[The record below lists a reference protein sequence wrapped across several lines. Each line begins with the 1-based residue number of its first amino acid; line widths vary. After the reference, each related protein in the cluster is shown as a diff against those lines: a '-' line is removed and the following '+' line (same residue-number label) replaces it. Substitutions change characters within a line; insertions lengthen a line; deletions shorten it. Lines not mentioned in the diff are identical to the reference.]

1 MTYYLVAQRL
11 NPLPAMRETW
21 VQSLGP
27 GGRSPGEGNDNP
39 LQYSCLENPMDIR
52 AWWDTVH
59 GVAKS
64 RTRLSNFTFIF
75 FHFHLFIHC
84 CIWFSNMWF
93 RNFAIMFLNKMDPYF
108 VFKHGPCLVRYQV
121 CSYFRR

>member
-39 LQYSCLENPMDIR
+39 LQYSCLENLMDIR

-93 RNFAIMFLNKMDPYF
+93 RNFAIMFLNIPLLLPPS
-108 VFKHGPCLVRYQV
+108 VFPSIGGVQLSK
-121 CSYFRR
+121 